1 MKKFLLAALGFAIL
15 ASGCKDGSK
24 TKESAS
30 AESQKSD
37 SSQNEEFANTLIKT
51 KVQSSIGDV
60 TRLKG
65 GIGDEWKQLRIGQTV
80 VENDRVKTLIESE
93 AKLGVVDGSI
103 LVVSENSDV
112 TLTAHREDL
121 GALVY
126 LVSIGEGKVYFDI
139 QKQRH
144 ASFKFKTGSV
154 GAAIRGTAGFIG
166 NVGGK
171 TVASLKEGVVDVTD
185 NKGEVHQIVENET
198 ILVDSLGNA
207 KKLKLA
213 SSGTEYLAKAMDSV
227 IHSAT
232 AGAASVETL
241 EQAAKAFDSTYAQRQ
256 KSFEKTLKFQASR
269 VADTTYVPSVTLQA
283 RVSPGVIVSVL
294 GEKDTVGANGVYQ
307 RTFEWDDDAYGT
319 KRFLAS
325 CSDGSVELPCY
336 MWITEYVAPAFLTD
350 STNADSSAV
359 DSLAQDTLAQ
369 DSAVA
374 DTTVSKVYKDV
385 ALNVKLGSRNERI
398 HLDLPAT
405 KYQTNLKID
414 LTGIGRSDLE
424 NLNSITVLRGGKVVR
439 TIRENDLTSLSYEV
453 PIEINRNKIADFE
466 VVVTGKNGKNYR
478 AKKTYEVYCLM
489 SNHPGGLARNSVL
502 PQDQEYQRLVQSGGL
517 TRE

>member
-15 ASGCKDGSK
+15 ISGCKDGSK
-24 TKESAS
+24 SRESDD
-30 AESQKSD
+30 AESQRSN
-37 SSQNEEFANTLIKT
+37 SSQNEEFANALIKT

-65 GIGDEWKQLRIGQTV
+65 GVGDVWKQLRIGQMV

-103 LVVSENSDV
+103 LVISENSDV
-112 TLTAHREDL
+112 TLSAHREDQD
-121 GALVY
+121 AFVY

-139 QKQRH
+139 QKQKH

-166 NVGGK
+166 SVGGK
-171 TVASLKEGVVDVTD
+171 TVASLKEGVVDVTN

-198 ILVDSLGNA
+198 ILVDSLGNT
-207 KKLKLA
+207 KKMKLA

-227 IHSAT
+227 IQTAT
-232 AGAASVETL
+232 AGIASVETL
-241 EQAAKAFDSTYAQRQ
+241 EQAVKAFDSSYAQRQ
-256 KSFEKTLKFQASR
+256 KSFEKTLRFQASR

-283 RVSPGVIVSVL
+283 RVTPGVVVSVL
-294 GEKDTVGANGVYQ
+294 GEKDTVGANGIYQ
-307 RTFEWDDDAYGT
+307 KSFEWGDDAYGT

-325 CSDGSVELPCY
+325 CGDGTVEVPCY
-336 MWITEYVAPAFLTD
+336 MWITEYVAPVGLMDSSFAD
-350 STNADSSAV
+350 STAVDSVAQDSIVADSSA
-359 DSLAQDTLAQ
+359 D
-369 DSAVA
+369 
-374 DTTVSKVYKDV
+374 KVYKDV
-385 ALNVKLGSRNERI
+385 NLSVKLGSRNERV

-414 LTGIGRSDLE
+414 LAGIGRNELE
-424 NLNSITVLRGGKVVR
+424 NLSSITVLRGGKVVR
-439 TIRENDLTSLSYEV
+439 TIREKDLTSLSYEV

-466 VVVTGKNGKNYR
+466 VVVAGKNGKNYR
-478 AKKTYEVYCLM
+478 ARKTYEVYCLV

-502 PQDQEYQRLVQSGGL
+502 SQDQEYQRLVQSGGL